1 MCRTSSNRPR
11 LTAGWFL
18 MVKNGDHHDDDD
30 DDYDYYYYD
39 YCFYYDDDYDDCDS
53 DIAMPLEI
61 SRAG

>member
-30 DDYDYYYYD
+30 DDYD
-39 YCFYYDDDYDDCDS
+39 DCDS